1 MSETHIQKRT
11 AEKKKEEEKGLP
23 KKKTHEVKEEEEENK
38 AGESKRG
45 YQGAKTL
52 LFIELNDITASE
64 RERERE
70 REREIKFLKVPKRVQ
85 MK

>member
-11 AEKKKEEEKGLP
+11 AEKKKEEEIGLP
-23 KKKTHEVKEEEEENK
+23 KKKTHKVQEEEEENK

-52 LFIELNDITASE
+52 LYIELNDITASE
-64 RERERE
+64 RETL
-70 REREIKFLKVPKRVQ
+70 KFYEANDIIII
-85 MK
+85 MFGFS

>member
-11 AEKKKEEEKGLP
+11 AEKKKEEIGLP
-23 KKKTHEVKEEEEENK
+23 KKKTHKVQEEEEEDK

-52 LFIELNDITASE
+52 LFIELNEHYSK

-70 REREIKFLKVPKRVQ
+70 R
-85 MK
+85 